1 MYLLVLNGS
10 SHKKAQM
17 GQKLHAGV
25 QRFGA
30 FLKKYFSE
38 GLLRDFSPYFP
49 MKNFTKILPG
59 GIIFN

>member
-1 MYLLVLNGS
+1 
-10 SHKKAQM
+10 M

-49 MKNFTKILPG
+49 MKNFTKNIPG
-59 GIIFN
+59 VIIVN

>member
-1 MYLLVLNGS
+1 
-10 SHKKAQM
+10 M

-25 QRFGA
+25 QRFEV
-30 FLKKYFSE
+30 FLKKYFSD